1 MSRHHLP
8 FWFIALLL
16 LASCG
21 GRSGDTNGETALA
34 EGDRAPSFSLT
45 SAKGGKVQLSDY
57 TEKKPV
63 LLYFSMGPG

>member
-8 FWFIALLL
+8 FLFIALLL

-21 GRSGDTNGETALA
+21 GNGDTNGETALA